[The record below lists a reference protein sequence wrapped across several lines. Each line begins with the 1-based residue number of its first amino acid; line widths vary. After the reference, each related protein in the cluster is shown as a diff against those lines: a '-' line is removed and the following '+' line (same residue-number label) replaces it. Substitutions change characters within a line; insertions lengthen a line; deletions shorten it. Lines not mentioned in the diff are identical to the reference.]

1 MSYINKIYF
10 QIKLGFEVLW
20 GHGFWG
26 DISQPTK
33 DEQKEHTKFKPEIES
48 GFSMRFYV
56 YQARSSLYFL
66 FAVAGVSE
74 AKISSAALVFVLEFS

>member
-1 MSYINKIYF
+1 
-10 QIKLGFEVLW
+10 
-20 GHGFWG
+20 
-26 DISQPTK
+26 
-33 DEQKEHTKFKPEIES
+33 
-48 GFSMRFYV
+48 MRFYV